1 MKRIMNVV
9 IVLLLLSV
17 FACAQPQPIK
27 VILDTDM
34 DSDIDDVA
42 AMGLLHHF
50 ADLGEVEILATVS
63 CSSDKRSIEVVD
75 AINTYFNRPDI
86 PVAVAPEDAPKHAWV
101 LRTDV
106 LSKEFPHDANADN
119 SPSAVKIYREILAN
133 QPDNSVVI
141 ISLGY
146 LNNLKGL
153 LLSKG
158 DEFSPLT
165 GAELVAKKVSSYY
178 CMGGSYPADEI
189 PSDVKYGNFR
199 PDPVSTAY
207 VNENWPTKMVY
218 TGGGPFAKAIQHGNA
233 LKNLFE
239 GNIVRRAYELAKGDS
254 SKNWGHHSADI
265 LAVWMAIRGTGN
277 HFHETTFGYN
287 HMDEYGR
294 NTWKTDR
301 DQPNRSYV
309 SDLKEGVS
317 YEEVAALFDAY
328 LARLDVRAGEQNS
341 K

>member
-1 MKRIMNVV
+1 MNKIINVL
-9 IVLLLLSV
+9 ILLLLV
-17 FACAQPQPIK
+17 WVTACAEPIR

-63 CSSDKRSIEVVD
+63 CSSDKKSIEVVD
-75 AINTYFNRPDI
+75 AINTYFKRPDI
-86 PVAVAPEDAPKHAWV
+86 PVAIPKEDAPKHAWV
-101 LRTDV
+101 LRTDM
-106 LSKEFPHDANADN
+106 LSKEFPHDANVGN
-119 SPSAVKIYREILAN
+119 SPSAVKTYRKILAN

-146 LNNLKGL
+146 LNNLKDL
-153 LLSKG
+153 LLSEG
-158 DEFSPLT
+158 DEFSPLS
-165 GAELVAKKVSSYY
+165 GADLVAKKVSSYY

-207 VNENWPTKMVY
+207 VNDNWPTKMVF
-218 TGGGPFAKAIQHGNA
+218 TGGGKFAKAIEHGNA
-233 LKNLFE
+233 LKNLST

-254 SKNWGHHSADI
+254 SENWAHHSADI
-265 LAVWMAIRGTGN
+265 LTVWMAIRGTGDY
-277 HFHETTFGYN
+277 FHETTFGYN
-287 HMDEYGR
+287 DMDEYGR

-317 YEEVAALFDAY
+317 FEEAAAMFESY
-328 LARLDVRAGEQNS
+328 LS
-341 K
+341 KLNGAPVEK